1 MGDGQDTQGTRTKDD
16 KGETPGLPIEIV
28 VSLLAY
34 AAGAMDVFSFL
45 KFHQV
50 FTSAMTGNTALLG
63 LGLGQGHFLAASDS
77 LTALAGFAFG
87 NIIATFTDKT
97 DANRPSWR
105 RLLVVELAGLALV
118 AVLWGLFAHPLQGTR
133 LYGLIVLSAGSMGVQ
148 SVIARKI
155 NLPGITT
162 VVFTTTLTL
171 IMMGVISIILG
182 RAGAKA
188 RANARRQSVMMLVY
202 LLGAVISGI
211 FAATL
216 PRLIAV
222 PAFIAAALALA
233 ISGTTQHRRLA

>member
-1 MGDGQDTQGTRTKDD
+1 MGDSHDTQGARTKDN
-16 KGETPGLPIEIV
+16 KSGAPGLPIEIL

-63 LGLGQGHFLAASDS
+63 LGLGQGHFRAASYS
-77 LTALAGFAFG
+77 FTALAGFALG
-87 NIIATFTDKT
+87 NITATFTDET
-97 DANRPSWR
+97 NADRPTWR
-105 RLLVVELAGLALV
+105 RLLAVELSGLALV
-118 AVLWGLFAHPLQGTR
+118 AVLWGLFAHPLHEAQ
-133 LYGLIVLSAGSMGVQ
+133 LYALIMLSAGSMGVQ

-171 IMMGVISIILG
+171 IMMGVTSIVMG
-182 RAGAKA
+182 RADAKE
-188 RANARRQSVMMLVY
+188 RVNARRQSVMMLVY
-202 LLGAVISGI
+202 LLGAAVSGV
-211 FAATL
+211 FAAIL

-222 PAFIAAALALA
+222 PPFIAVALAL
-233 ISGTTQHRRLA
+233 IIPNTTQHKRNT